1 MTATS
6 RIVILVLALLGL
18 AFAGASTWV
27 HYKLLT
33 DASYISPCDV
43 NATFNCSQVY
53 LSSYG
58 SVWGVPVA
66 IGGMFWFALVA
77 AIAAFGRVGTGEASG
92 SYIFALSIIAMAAVL
107 YLGHASYT
115 MGTACILCMGTYVS
129 VVGIFLTSG
138 ASKSIP
144 ILQIPGRMFSDLF
157 SALKKPAVSV
167 VALAIVAGTASTIAF
182 FPKEGTR
189 PQAPGGPQGA
199 QEELNFDDAWA
210 KQPRVDLGIPAD
222 GAKVVVVKFNDFQ
235 CGGCAVSHEWYKPVL
250 AKFAETH
257 PGAVKYVLKDWP
269 WQPTC
274 NFNFKGNM
282 HPAACEAAA
291 AVRMARDRGPA
302 KETEMTD
309 WLFAHLN
316 PPATPEQ
323 VKAAAKQI
331 LGVTDFD
338 RGYAEKLPAIQKD
351 VADGGALSI
360 NSTPTLFINGVR
372 IDKQV
377 MPAAYFERAIQLEL
391 NKAMG
396 AGK

>member
-1 MTATS
+1 MTAKS
-6 RIVILVLALLGL
+6 RIVILVLALVGL

-27 HYKLLT
+27 HYKILT

-53 LSSYG
+53 LSPYG
-58 SVWGVPVA
+58 SLWGVPVA

-77 AIAAFGRVGTGEASG
+77 AMAAFGRTGKGEATG
-92 SYIFALSIIAMAAVL
+92 SYIFALSIVAMAAVL

-115 MGTACILCMGTYVS
+115 MKTFCILCMGTYVS

-138 ASKSIP
+138 ASPSIP
-144 ILQIPGRMFSDLF
+144 LLQVPGRILSDF
-157 SALKKPAVSV
+157 VAVLKKPTVAA
-167 VALAIVAGTASTIAF
+167 VALAIGAVTASTIAF

-189 PQAPGGPQGA
+189 PKAPTVSEGEA
-199 QEELNFDDAWA
+199 LNFDDAWA

-222 GAKVVVVKFNDFQ
+222 GAKVIVVKFNDFQ
-235 CGGCAVSHEWYKPVL
+235 CPGCRETHEWYKPVL
-250 AKFAETH
+250 EKFAASN

-269 WQPTC
+269 WQSSC
-274 NFNFKGNM
+274 NFNFKGEM

-291 AVRMARDRGPA
+291 AVRMARDRSPA
-302 KETEMTD
+302 KEVQMTD
-309 WLFAHLN
+309 WLYSHQN
-316 PPATPEQ
+316 PPATPDQ
-323 VKAAAKQI
+323 VKAAAKEI
-331 LGVTDFD
+331 LGVTDFA
-338 RGYAEKLPAIQKD
+338 REYAAKLPDIRKD

-360 NSTPTLFINGVR
+360 GSTPTLFINGVR
-372 IDKQV
+372 IDRQL
-377 MPAAYFERAIQLEL
+377 MPPAYFERAIQLEL

>member
-1 MTATS
+1 MTAKS
-6 RIVILVLALLGL
+6 RIVILVLALVGL

-33 DASYISPCDV
+33 DATYISPCDV

-53 LSSYG
+53 LSPYG

-77 AIAAFGRVGTGEASG
+77 AMAAFGRTGKGEATG
-92 SYIFALSIIAMAAVL
+92 SYIFVLSIVAMAAVL

-115 MGTACILCMGTYVS
+115 MKTACILCMGTYVS

-138 ASKSIP
+138 ASPSIP
-144 ILQIPGRMFSDLF
+144 LLQVPGRILSDF
-157 SALKKPAVSV
+157 IAVLKKPAVAT
-167 VALAIVAGTASTIAF
+167 VALAIGALTASTVAF

-189 PQAPGGPQGA
+189 PQAPSVPQGPQA
-199 QEELNFDDAWA
+199 ELNFDEAWA

-222 GAKVVVVKFNDFQ
+222 GAKVIVVKFNDFQ
-235 CGGCAVSHEWYKPVL
+235 CPGCRETHEWYKPIL
-250 AKFAETH
+250 AKFAESH

-269 WQPTC
+269 WQSSC
-274 NFNFKGNM
+274 NFNFKGVM
-282 HPAACEAAA
+282 HPAACEGAA

-302 KETEMTD
+302 KEVEMTD
-309 WLFAHLN
+309 WLYSHQN
-316 PPATPEQ
+316 PPATPAQ
-323 VKAAAKQI
+323 VKAAAKDI

-338 RGYAEKLPAIQKD
+338 REYAAKLPDIQKD

-360 NSTPTLFINGVR
+360 SSTPTLFINGVR
-372 IDKQV
+372 IQQL
-377 MPAAYFERAIQLEL
+377 MPPAYFERAIQLEL
-391 NKAMG
+391 NKATG
-396 AGK
+396 AGQ